1 VKVAVIHG
9 GTSTEHDVSLAS
21 GQGVL
26 AALKRLG
33 HDPMPILVDRAGEW
47 HTPTGSGWPQALT
60 TLLTCDVVV
69 PALHG
74 AGGED
79 GTVQGLLEQ
88 LGLPYV
94 GSGVRASAVC
104 LDKGLTKAVVERAGV
119 AVAPGLTVGRER
131 VAAAVIA
138 ERERSALLLELSHA
152 GVHFPLF
159 VKPVH
164 GGSSIGVTR
173 VTDRA
178 DLRDALLAAGDDA
191 VLVEAEVVGLEVD
204 VPVLE
209 LPDGTLRC
217 GPALLIESDPTE
229 PFFTEAAKYASD
241 ATRFTIPAPL
251 ADHLTRALQELAVTA
266 FRTLGCSGLARV
278 DFFVTA
284 EGPVLNEV
292 NTFPGFTAQ
301 SQFPRMWAAAGLS
314 YDDLVAT
321 LLHTALKEAGAR
333 AAAAR

>member
-1 VKVAVIHG
+1 MKVAVIHG

-119 AVAPGLTVGRER
+119 AVAPGLTVGLD
-131 VAAAVIA
+131 AI
-138 ERERSALLLELSHA
+138 LE
-152 GVHFPLF
+152 
-159 VKPVH
+159 
-164 GGSSIGVTR
+164 
-173 VTDRA
+173 
-178 DLRDALLAAGDDA
+178 
-191 VLVEAEVVGLEVD
+191 
-204 VPVLE
+204 
-209 LPDGTLRC
+209 
-217 GPALLIESDPTE
+217 
-229 PFFTEAAKYASD
+229 
-241 ATRFTIPAPL
+241 
-251 ADHLTRALQELAVTA
+251 
-266 FRTLGCSGLARV
+266 
-278 DFFVTA
+278 
-284 EGPVLNEV
+284 
-292 NTFPGFTAQ
+292 
-301 SQFPRMWAAAGLS
+301 
-314 YDDLVAT
+314 
-321 LLHTALKEAGAR
+321 
-333 AAAAR
+333 